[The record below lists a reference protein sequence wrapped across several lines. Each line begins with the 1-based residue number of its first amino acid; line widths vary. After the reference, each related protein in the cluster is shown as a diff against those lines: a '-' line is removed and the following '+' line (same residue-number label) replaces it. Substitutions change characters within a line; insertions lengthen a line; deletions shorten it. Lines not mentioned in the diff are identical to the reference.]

1 MKIVKRISLSILVIL
16 LLAVMINYPKLNIIA
31 GYSAKN
37 TASSVFLGNRS
48 LSFTDS
54 TDNSFSPVNL
64 AFNIVNKKMKTASS
78 SVFGLLK
85 RKAMIRNGLGSVL
98 TLNKQDE
105 KEKYLTPKR
114 IKTINDLKPYPYGN
128 APPKD
133 SVFKSIDYRKL
144 NKTVNSIFGKRKTRA
159 VLILHKDKII
169 AEKYSEGFNKDSR
182 ILGWSMTKS
191 IMSTIFGVLQYQ
203 KKISVYDR
211 APITSWQN
219 DARKEITIH
228 NLLQMNSGLEWDEN
242 YDEISDVTK
251 MLFLERDMTK
261 SQEEKKLVGKPNETW
276 NYSSGT
282 SNLLSGIIR
291 SQFKNHQAY
300 LDFWYTDLIDKI
312 GMDSMVL
319 ESDLAGN
326 YVASSYSW
334 ATTRD
339 WAKLGLLYLHNG
351 VWDGEALFSK
361 DWVDYVT
368 TPTPTSNGIYG
379 AQFWLNTKRQL
390 KDVSEDMYF
399 ADGYQGQR
407 IYIFPKED
415 LVIVRFGLSWFEEN
429 EFLKGI
435 LESIQ

>member
-1 MKIVKRISLSILVIL
+1 MLLRHKGRTSKIKLLINLLFYYYVCVYLNFYEMKIVKRISLSILVIL

-105 KEKYLTPKR
+105 KDKYLTPKR
-114 IKTINDLKPYPYGN
+114 IKSINDLKPYPYGN

-326 YVASSYSW
+326 YVASSY
-334 ATTRD
+334 
-339 WAKLGLLYLHNG
+339 
-351 VWDGEALFSK
+351 
-361 DWVDYVT
+361 
-368 TPTPTSNGIYG
+368 
-379 AQFWLNTKRQL
+379 
-390 KDVSEDMYF
+390 
-399 ADGYQGQR
+399 
-407 IYIFPKED
+407 
-415 LVIVRFGLSWFEEN
+415 
-429 EFLKGI
+429 
-435 LESIQ
+435 

>member
-1 MKIVKRISLSILVIL
+1 
-16 LLAVMINYPKLNIIA
+16 MINYPKLNIIA

-191 IMSTIFGVLQYQ
+191 IMSTIFWVLQYQ

-228 NLLQMNSGLEWDEN
+228 NLLQMNSGL
-242 YDEISDVTK
+242 
-251 MLFLERDMTK
+251 
-261 SQEEKKLVGKPNETW
+261 
-276 NYSSGT
+276 
-282 SNLLSGIIR
+282 
-291 SQFKNHQAY
+291 
-300 LDFWYTDLIDKI
+300 
-312 GMDSMVL
+312 
-319 ESDLAGN
+319 
-326 YVASSYSW
+326 
-334 ATTRD
+334 
-339 WAKLGLLYLHNG
+339 
-351 VWDGEALFSK
+351 
-361 DWVDYVT
+361 
-368 TPTPTSNGIYG
+368 
-379 AQFWLNTKRQL
+379 
-390 KDVSEDMYF
+390 
-399 ADGYQGQR
+399 
-407 IYIFPKED
+407 
-415 LVIVRFGLSWFEEN
+415 
-429 EFLKGI
+429 
-435 LESIQ
+435 